1 MPLNNWRVD
10 LDRDSQVPLY
20 RQIAELLRADIAAGI
35 YPPGSVIPSVKR
47 IEQDTGCTHVTV
59 RKVIGILADE
69 GLVVVVP
76 GKGTFVK
83 RRGNS
88 QS

>member
-10 LDRDSQVPLY
+10 LDRNSQVPLY
-20 RQIAELLRADIAAGI
+20 QQIAALLRADIEAGV

-59 RKVIGILADE
+59 RKGIALLADE

-83 RRGNS
+83 RREG
-88 QS
+88 